1 MQALCLRLHPLI
13 RKLLPLLKQSLQCT
27 LVFTQL
33 NLCYNNYCPNYY
45 AQLKHERALLLALAL
60 LALFLSL

>member
-1 MQALCLRLHPLI
+1 
-13 RKLLPLLKQSLQCT
+13 LLKQSLQCT